1 VPSINTEVNPFKTG
15 NKNPFLNV
23 EKDKEASMTVEDVA
37 NSTNQ
42 TKIKPKFMYDISGAH
57 TATVNIV
64 RFSPN
69 GMYLASGG
77 DDSAIVIW
85 VQKSRPVEFGSTLE
99 KITWSNHKILRGHLS
114 DIYDISW
121 SPDSKFLISGSV
133 DNSAIIFNMEKGKG
147 IQKMSDHSHF
157 VQGVSWDPR
166 NKYVTT
172 QSSDKSVRIY
182 KNADVKQE
190 VKFYFANQIKRF
202 NKENVAGQGS
212 SNFPPVKENYAED
225 KMIVDKEPSKN
236 GKKETGIIQYYFA
249 DEIQCPSFVRRHNWS
264 PDGSIL
270 ILVAGILKSENAE
283 IENVVWGF
291 SRKDMTK
298 PCFLLP
304 TLDRS
309 ATCIR
314 FCPILFEKDTPE
326 QKGNTNPELIDLPYK
341 MIFAIGTLDSLFIYD
356 TQDICPK
363 YAITNIHYQPI
374 TDIAWKGSSIL
385 AASSS
390 DGYITFCTFEKDEL
404 GRPADPNKLP
414 EKCRESYMNYLN
426 IDSSKNVIPIHNGKL
441 NKILLNFIKNF
452 IKCF

>member
-1 VPSINTEVNPFKTG
+1 LWEIEEQENSEVPSINTELNPFKTS
-15 NKNPFLNV
+15 KQNPFM
-23 EKDKEASMTVEDVA
+23 EKDKEASMNVEEAV
-37 NSTNQ
+37 SQ
-42 TKIKPKFMYDISGAH
+42 TKIKPKFLYDISGAH
-57 TATVNIV
+57 NATVNIV

-99 KITWSNHKILRGHLS
+99 KVTWSNHKILRGHLS

-121 SPDSKFLISGSV
+121 SPDSRYLISGSV

-147 IQKMSDHSHF
+147 IQKMCDHSHF

-202 NKENVAGQGS
+202 SKENYQ
-212 SNFPPVKENYAED
+212 NNQNIQNIPPVKENYAED
-225 KMIVDKEPSKN
+225 KMQLEKEPV
-236 GKKETGIIQYYFA
+236 KKEKKDAANHQYYFA
-249 DEIQCPSFVRRHNWS
+249 DELQSPSFVRRHNWS
-264 PDGSIL
+264 PEGSIL
-270 ILVAGILKSENAE
+270 LLVAGVLKTESGEM
-283 IENVVWGF
+283 ENVVWGV

-298 PCFLLP
+298 PCFMLP
-304 TLDRS
+304 TLDKS
-309 ATCIR
+309 ATCVR

-326 QKGNTNPELIDLPYK
+326 QKGNNNPELIDLPYK
-341 MIFAIGTLDSLFIYD
+341 MVFAIGTLDCLFIYD
-356 TQDICPK
+356 TQDVCPK
-363 YAITNIHYQPI
+363 FVITNIHYQPI
-374 TDIAWKGSSIL
+374 TDLAWKGSSIL

-390 DGYITFCTFEKDEL
+390 DGYITFCAFEKEEL

-414 EKCRESYMNYLN
+414 EKSRDNYANYLSV
-426 IDSSKNVIPIHNGKL
+426 DSSKNVVPIHNGKSIFL
-441 NKILLNFIKNF
+441 
-452 IKCF
+452 